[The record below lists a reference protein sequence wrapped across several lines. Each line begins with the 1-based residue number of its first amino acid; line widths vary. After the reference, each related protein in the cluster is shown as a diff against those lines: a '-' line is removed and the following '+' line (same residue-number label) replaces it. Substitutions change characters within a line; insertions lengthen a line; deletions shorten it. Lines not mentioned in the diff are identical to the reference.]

1 MSSPTGGSTAADASP
16 RNRAPGGLLNR
27 FLNVIEW
34 SGNKLPDPIII
45 FAALCALTLTAS
57 AVAGL
62 SGWSAVH
69 PGTGETL
76 VATNLLSAEGMR
88 VVIGD
93 AAKTFGAFAP
103 LGQVL
108 IIMLG
113 IGVAERSGWFEV
125 GLTQSMTS
133 APKGLIIPAIAL
145 IGLLGNIAGDAAPIV
160 LPPLAALIFLKLGWH
175 PIAGIALAYAAATGG
190 FAANLM
196 IGMSDAL
203 VQGFTQEAAVII
215 DPDIETTV
223 PMNWW
228 FIAASVVVLLPVL
241 WLVTTKIAIPRL
253 GAYQATDDVEAGDME
268 VTDVQRRANRW
279 ALVALALFAALVVAA
294 CIPQGSFLRNAETG
308 SLTTDAPLMNG
319 IGLILALAFFIPG
332 LVYGVRAKTI
342 TGSSDVARMMVE
354 SMATMASF
362 IVVVF
367 FASQL
372 LSYVSASNMGAILA
386 IRGAELLEGQDGIVL
401 ILGIIAI
408 SAVVNLFVGSASAKW
423 AILAPIFIPMMM
435 LLGYHPAFTQMV
447 YRIGDAVTNP
457 ITPMFPYFALV
468 LTYAQRYDKKLGI
481 GTFISTLVPYSLAMG
496 LVWTA
501 MMVVWYLL
509 GWPLGPD
516 GPIHLPTP

>member
-1 MSSPTGGSTAADASP
+1 MTSLNGGSTTADASD
-16 RNRAPGGLLNR
+16 RNAASRGLLNR

-45 FAALCALTLTAS
+45 FAGLCALTLAAS

-62 SGWSAVH
+62 AGWSAVH

-76 VATNLLSAEGMR
+76 EATNLLSTEGMR
-88 VVIGD
+88 IVIGD
-93 AAKTFGAFAP
+93 AAATFGAFAP

-113 IGVAERSGWFEV
+113 IGVAERSGWFET
-125 GLTQSMTS
+125 GLTQAMTT
-133 APKGLIIPAIAL
+133 APKILIIPAIAV

-203 VQGFTQEAAVII
+203 VQGFTQEAAVLI
-215 DPDIETTV
+215 DPDITTTV

-228 FIAASVVVLLPVL
+228 FIAVSVGVLLPVL
-241 WLVTTKIAIPRL
+241 WIVTTKVTIPRL
-253 GAYQATDDVEAGDME
+253 GAYQAAEDLEAEEVEIDDVKR
-268 VTDVQRRANRW
+268 QANH
-279 ALVALALFAALVVAA
+279 AAVAALMVFAVLVLVA

-332 LVYGVRAKTI
+332 LVYGIRAKTI

-362 IVVVF
+362 VVVVF

-386 IRGAELLEGQDGIVL
+386 IRGAELLEGQDGVVL
-401 ILGIIAI
+401 IIGILAI
-408 SAVVNLFVGSASAKW
+408 SAFVNLFVGSASAKW
-423 AILAPIFIPMMM
+423 AILAPIFVPMMM

-447 YRIGDAVTNP
+447 YRIGDAITNP

-496 LVWTA
+496 LAWAA
-501 MMVVWYLL
+501 MMIVWFLL
-509 GWPLGPD
+509 GWPMGPD
-516 GPIHLPTP
+516 GPIRLPAE